1 MLTLV
6 QKSKRDG
13 KDKVIINT
21 VKITESFYT
30 DSYYMSS
37 DKSKENSC
45 NEKTSIH
52 IWAHESPY
60 YWS

>member
-30 DSYYMSS
+30 DSQYMSS
-37 DKSKENSC
+37 KNTIS
-45 NEKTSIH
+45 
-52 IWAHESPY
+52 
-60 YWS
+60 